1 MHCALTPVSLPR
13 LEQNFD
19 NEANWAKSVSRA
31 GEPMTPSPIN
41 KDDPPAVVTFGK
53 GFDDLNFKVSTCY
66 TSAPCPPRAFSRH
79 VCSSS
84 LLPCICAH
92 QQTLIIVPKCLQR
105 VPDTVL
111 SLDRKD

>member
-31 GEPMTPSPIN
+31 GEPVTPSPIN

-53 GFDDLNFKVSTCY
+53 GFDDLNFKVSTC
-66 TSAPCPPRAFSRH
+66 TPVPIARPEPSATVCARVACCHASAPTSK
-79 VCSSS
+79 
-84 LLPCICAH
+84 L
-92 QQTLIIVPKCLQR
+92 
-105 VPDTVL
+105 
-111 SLDRKD
+111 